1 MIPTHGG
8 PMTLK
13 SSRFTLFSLTAI
25 FAVTALIVSCAS
37 APEVPEGTTLAEAYE
52 NHFPIGAAVA
62 AGEYSFDSFARYSG
76 ALLGEFNSLTAEN
89 AMKPAILQPKKGEF
103 NWIPADKIVAYAV
116 DHNMRLRGHTL
127 VWHNQAADWMFTD
140 SGTQDEQRAKAM
152 DSLRDHI
159 TAVMTRYKGKVTSW
173 DVVNEVVADSPGD
186 SPYRTDSPW
195 YQAYGGIGYVREAF
209 EMARAADPDALLF
222 YNDYSM
228 IDPGKRQ
235 RVLDMIDEL
244 GLVRDGLIDGVGLQA
259 HWGLSY
265 PDRTTLRDVV
275 RDFREA
281 GLRVEI
287 TELDI
292 ICDEWDQELLAD
304 RYENLFTWL
313 RELSDDID
321 GVTFWG
327 VADDHTWLT
336 DFHGFTNYPFLF
348 DTEGNRKDAHRR
360 VIQAAQ

>member
-1 MIPTHGG
+1 
-8 PMTLK
+8 
-13 SSRFTLFSLTAI
+13 
-25 FAVTALIVSCAS
+25 
-37 APEVPEGTTLAEAYE
+37 
-52 NHFPIGAAVA
+52 
-62 AGEYSFDSFARYSG
+62 
-76 ALLGEFNSLTAEN
+76 
-89 AMKPAILQPKKGEF
+89 
-103 NWIPADKIVAYAV
+103 
-116 DHNMRLRGHTL
+116 
-127 VWHNQAADWMFTD
+127 
-140 SGTQDEQRAKAM
+140 
-152 DSLRDHI
+152 
-159 TAVMTRYKGKVTSW
+159 
-173 DVVNEVVADSPGD
+173 
-186 SPYRTDSPW
+186 
-195 YQAYGGIGYVREAF
+195 
-209 EMARAADPDALLF
+209 
-222 YNDYSM
+222 
-228 IDPGKRQ
+228 
-235 RVLDMIDEL
+235 
-244 GLVRDGLIDGVGLQA
+244 
-259 HWGLSY
+259 
-265 PDRTTLRDVV
+265 V

>member
-1 MIPTHGG
+1 
-8 PMTLK
+8 MTMK
-13 SSRFTLFSLTAI
+13 SSRFTLIAI
-25 FAVTALIVSCAS
+25 AAVLAPLALFISCVSS
-37 APEVPEGTTLAEAYE
+37 PGTSKSTTLAGAYKD
-52 NHFPIGAAVA
+52 HFPIGAAVA
-62 AGEYSFDSFARYSG
+62 AGEFDFDSFTHYPAH
-76 ALLGEFNSLTAEN
+76 LLAEFNSLTAEN
-89 AMKPAILQPKKGEF
+89 AMKPSIIQPKEGEF
-103 NWIPADKIVAYAV
+103 NWVHADRIVEYAEE
-116 DHNMRLRGHTL
+116 HNMRLRGHTL
-127 VWHNQAADWMFTD
+127 VWHNQVAEWMFPG
-140 SGTQDEQRAKAM
+140 SGTQEEHRKKAM
-152 DSLRDHI
+152 DSLREHTD
-159 TAVMTRYKGKVTSW
+159 AVMSRYARKVTSW

-195 YQAYGGIGYVREAF
+195 YKAYGGIGYVREAF

-228 IDPGKRQ
+228 VDSGKRK
-235 RVLDMIDEL
+235 RVLDMFEEL
-244 GLVRDGLIDGVGLQA
+244 GLLRDGLIDGVGMQA
-259 HWGLSY
+259 HWVLSY
-265 PDRTTLRDVV
+265 PDRNQLNEAV

-292 ICDEWDQELLAD
+292 VCDEWDQDILAD
-304 RYENLFTWL
+304 RYEALFTWL

-327 VADDHTWLT
+327 IADDHTWLT

-348 DTEGNRKDAHRR
+348 DTEGNRKEAYDR

>member
-1 MIPTHGG
+1 
-8 PMTLK
+8 
-13 SSRFTLFSLTAI
+13 
-25 FAVTALIVSCAS
+25 
-37 APEVPEGTTLAEAYE
+37 
-52 NHFPIGAAVA
+52 
-62 AGEYSFDSFARYSG
+62 
-76 ALLGEFNSLTAEN
+76 
-89 AMKPAILQPKKGEF
+89 
-103 NWIPADKIVAYAV
+103 
-116 DHNMRLRGHTL
+116 
-127 VWHNQAADWMFTD
+127 
-140 SGTQDEQRAKAM
+140 
-152 DSLRDHI
+152 
-159 TAVMTRYKGKVTSW
+159 
-173 DVVNEVVADSPGD
+173 
-186 SPYRTDSPW
+186 
-195 YQAYGGIGYVREAF
+195 
-209 EMARAADPDALLF
+209 
-222 YNDYSM
+222 
-228 IDPGKRQ
+228 
-235 RVLDMIDEL
+235 MIDEL

-265 PDRTTLRDVV
+265 PDRTTLRDAV